1 MSPEADIEM
10 RPSERP
16 LCAITGSGWFTR
28 SAQRWGAVC
37 FNQPC
42 CRRWNS
48 SASFALNDDG
58 VVVGALVSMLPH
70 LAIAGPVIPSRG
82 LFEGG
87 KLKNDH
93 AFGRRTLEYFLPAI
107 AGARCNGVPRQ
118 RGRDLLRIGVKLRL
132 VAGSLARED

>member
-58 VVVGALVSMLPH
+58 AVVGALVSMLPH
-70 LAIAGPVIPSRG
+70 LAIGGAVIPS
-82 LFEGG
+82 LSLVESG
-87 KLKNDH
+87 KLEYDH
-93 AFGRRTLEYFLPAI
+93 AFDRCTLEDFLATI
-107 AGARCNGVPRQ
+107 VRAGCDGVAGQ
-118 RGRDLLRIGVKLRL
+118 RG
-132 VAGSLARED
+132 